1 MGKYQAGQTVEVV
14 TDKNWSDGFHNGA
27 RITLE
32 RLIPEGEAFRGEWD
46 AVASNGVKGIIGER
60 NFRAVSEGPVQTETV
75 TKRHIVP
82 GVYGRL
88 WVEGDSRSYVGIA
101 LTRPNGTGV
110 NESHRRSFN
119 APELRELARVA
130 LELAEYLEND
140 H

>member
-1 MGKYQAGQTVEVV
+1 MYKAGQTVEVV

-60 NFRAVSEGPVQTETV
+60 NFRAVSEGPVRTETV

-88 WVEGDSRSYVGIA
+88 SVTGDIHPYVSIA
-101 LTRPNGTGV
+101 LTSPGGTGV
-110 NESHRRSFN
+110 YEGDRRSFN
-119 APELRELARVA
+119 ASQLRELARVA
-130 LELAEYLEND
+130 LELAEYLEGVD
-140 H
+140 

>member
-1 MGKYQAGQTVEVV
+1 MYKAGQTVEVV

-60 NFRAVSEGPVQTETV
+60 NFRAVSEGPVRTETV

-82 GVYGRL
+82 GVYGILRVYEHDGEHVSIEVVDHNDCPV
-88 WVEGDSRSYVGIA
+88 WADASQ
-101 LTRPNGTGV
+101 
-110 NESHRRSFN
+110 
-119 APELRELARVA
+119 LRELARVA
-130 LELAEYLEND
+130 LELAEYLD
-140 H
+140 A